1 MSEAIR
7 HFRDGGGWEEAA
19 GYSRAVRRFGR
30 IAVSGTTANG
40 ADGRALHPGD
50 TYGQARAAL
59 ERALAAVVALGGRPE
74 DVVRSRVYLAPEAD
88 WQGASRAHAELL
100 GAVAPANTTLHVAAL
115 IGEGFLVEVELEAEL
130 PPTGDSP
137 ARGAGPTSQ
146 T

>member
-1 MSEAIR
+1 MSDATQ

-74 DVVRSRVYLAPEAD
+74 DVVRSRVYLAPDAD

-115 IGEGFLVEVELEAEL
+115 IGAGFLVEVELEAEL
-130 PPTGDSP
+130 PPTDDSP